1 MPNTALTD
9 LITLLQ
15 ASNSNSEP
23 VIQGKGPVLQQ
34 TGSGVINVPQQAQQ
48 KQKTPLEQ
56 AGDAI
61 KVAKAYQDL
70 QNTNSNSLSNIR
82 FNAPEPDTSSYLS
95 DAFANS
101 NFEEQAPIFTGSADG
116 ALAMN
121 APQFNSDIN
130 YSNGFNYEP
139 VASTPD
145 TPEETQVI
153 TQQATP
159 EQNNPAQD
167 NSNTIMSAS
176 GIPLPSNESLEKEY
190 QNNIVTIPMT
200 GSGNSD
206 AEANADLLAKRYAS
220 DYQNK
225 KAASV
230 LREKQE
236 SRDYLMTHGIDEQG
250 KYFELDSQGNKKY
263 PWQPGTIRRGLEKVK
278 KATAALGVATAL
290 TSPTVAS
297 AANPQDT
304 GSVQTEQQGAVSDA
318 GKAVTAQQQQTSTDN
333 GALSNAGTTS
343 SNDSLEDM
351 LKKVPIPA
359 QNEYAALHDLRNQ
372 LVNQGA
378 IASNA
383 QLQQTVQAI
392 QQAVHNLDENFN
404 NQAISVGTGE
414 DFGFIVQNPSAGAS
428 TVAKYIA
435 KQKGQENDPS
445 FISSMSTMIDK
456 YAKDYPSLPKAVVGM
471 VIRNNLTSTASNEY
485 FTREDKFSNN
495 YDYKNPWFSDPIKE
509 TLDKLADK
517 SNENSYENLKDRF
530 YDVERIVKKLQP
542 VNTQINI
549 AQNSINRYLADVT
562 KWGEDTTVPI
572 FKKWITKNKE
582 TARKDSIA
590 LLTTALEAM
599 EMVGNQYN
607 YTQRN
612 PSNINTS
619 NNKQ

>member
-1 MPNTALTD
+1 MANTALTD
-9 LITLLQ
+9 LISLLQ

-34 TGSGVINVPQQAQQ
+34 TGSGVINVPQQVQQ

-82 FNAPEPDTSSYLS
+82 FNAPEPDISSYLS

-101 NFEEQAPIFTGSADG
+101 NFGEQAPIFTGSADG

-145 TPEETQVI
+145 TPEDTQVI

-190 QNNIVTIPMT
+190 QNNTVTTPMT

-230 LREKQE
+230 LKEKQE

-250 KYFELDSQGNKKY
+250 KYFELDSQGNRKY

-304 GSVQTEQQGAVSDA
+304 GSAQTEQQGALQGAVSDA
-318 GKAVTAQQQQTSTDN
+318 GKAVITQQQQVKDDN
-333 GALSNAGTTS
+333 GALKKVGSTKPTDDATGTIFEGSQPEFDAIKAMANGIKTRQSGATLAELNELKSSIENIGNYAIDSFSTRNSMFGGGDNIAYAYKNAGANS
-343 SNDSLEDM
+343 
-351 LKKVPIPA
+351 
-359 QNEYAALHDLRNQ
+359 
-372 LVNQGA
+372 
-378 IASNA
+378 
-383 QLQQTVQAI
+383 
-392 QQAVHNLDENFN
+392 AVVAKHVAESMNLDPKET
-404 NQAISVGTGE
+404 ISV
-414 DFGFIVQNPSAGAS
+414 
-428 TVAKYIA
+428 K
-435 KQKGQENDPS
+435 
-445 FISSMSTMIDK
+445 TMIDELQAKHPTLPASAIGMVLSQNLISEEEEQFWRPETNRGNISYLDSINGVLDDLANPNSKNNYASMKRDYARFGNFFNEIDSLNTKFALAADAINKQIQLYNIYKGKPQGK
-456 YAKDYPSLPKAVVGM
+456 YAK
-471 VIRNNLTSTASNEY
+471 
-485 FTREDKFSNN
+485 
-495 YDYKNPWFSDPIKE
+495 E
-509 TLDKLADK
+509 TVD
-517 SNENSYENLKDRF
+517 
-530 YDVERIVKKLQP
+530 
-542 VNTQINI
+542 
-549 AQNSINRYLADVT
+549 
-562 KWGEDTTVPI
+562 
-572 FKKWITKNKE
+572 
-582 TARKDSIA
+582 
-590 LLTTALEAM
+590 EA
-599 EMVGNQYN
+599 NQDAYN
-607 YTQRN
+607 YSADLTE
-612 PSNINTS
+612 SALKIF
-619 NNKQ
+619 NKIYANSKE

>member
-23 VIQGKGPVLQQ
+23 VIQGKGPVLLQ

-70 QNTNSNSLSNIR
+70 QNTNSNYLSNIR

-116 ALAMN
+116 ALVMN

-145 TPEETQVI
+145 TPEETQVV

-343 SNDSLEDM
+343 S
-351 LKKVPIPA
+351 
-359 QNEYAALHDLRNQ
+359 
-372 LVNQGA
+372 
-378 IASNA
+378 
-383 QLQQTVQAI
+383 
-392 QQAVHNLDENFN
+392 
-404 NQAISVGTGE
+404 
-414 DFGFIVQNPSAGAS
+414 
-428 TVAKYIA
+428 
-435 KQKGQENDPS
+435 
-445 FISSMSTMIDK
+445 MI
-456 YAKDYPSLPKAVVGM
+456 
-471 VIRNNLTSTASNEY
+471 R
-485 FTREDKFSNN
+485 
-495 YDYKNPWFSDPIKE
+495 
-509 TLDKLADK
+509 
-517 SNENSYENLKDRF
+517 
-530 YDVERIVKKLQP
+530 
-542 VNTQINI
+542 
-549 AQNSINRYLADVT
+549 
-562 KWGEDTTVPI
+562 
-572 FKKWITKNKE
+572 
-582 TARKDSIA
+582 
-590 LLTTALEAM
+590 
-599 EMVGNQYN
+599 
-607 YTQRN
+607 
-612 PSNINTS
+612 
-619 NNKQ
+619 

>member
-1 MPNTALTD
+1 MANTALTD
-9 LITLLQ
+9 LISLLQ

-23 VIQGKGPVLQQ
+23 VTQGKGPVLQQ
-34 TGSGVINVPQQAQQ
+34 TGSGVINVPQQVQQ

-56 AGDAI
+56 ASDAI

-95 DAFANS
+95 DAFVNS
-101 NFEEQAPIFTGSADG
+101 NFGEQAPIFTGSADG

-139 VASTPD
+139 VTSTPD
-145 TPEETQVI
+145 TPEETQVV

-190 QNNIVTIPMT
+190 QNNIVTTPMA

-230 LREKQE
+230 LKEKQE

-250 KYFELDSQGNKKY
+250 KYFELDSKGNRNY

-333 GALSNAGTTS
+333 GALSNAGKTSDSS
-343 SNDSLEDM
+343 SNPTGIFNGSQPEFNAFNRYLVQLGATNSAPSLAT
-351 LKKVPIPA
+351 V
-359 QNEYAALHDLRNQ
+359 NQ
-372 LVNQGA
+372 L
-378 IASNA
+378 
-383 QLQQTVQAI
+383 
-392 QQAVHNLDENFN
+392 
-404 NQAISVGTGE
+404 
-414 DFGFIVQNPSAGAS
+414 
-428 TVAKYIA
+428 K
-435 KQKGQENDPS
+435 
-445 FISSMSTMIDK
+445 
-456 YAKDYPSLPKAVVGM
+456 
-471 VIRNNLTSTASNEY
+471 
-485 FTREDKFSNN
+485 
-495 YDYKNPWFSDPIKE
+495 
-509 TLDKLADK
+509 
-517 SNENSYENLKDRF
+517 
-530 YDVERIVKKLQP
+530 
-542 VNTQINI
+542 
-549 AQNSINRYLADVT
+549 NSINNVTNNAIENYGLKSAALGNGESVTWTFNNIGADATKVARQILANRGVTPDKTNITDIAGIISNLQEDYPNLPPAVIGAALNTYMISDSQT
-562 KWGEDTTVPI
+562 KWNRGETRINEDYQY
-572 FKKWITKNKE
+572 
-582 TARKDSIA
+582 KDSLKDA
-590 LLTTALEAM
+590 LKDLNDPNSATNWKALKQDYIRLNDYFDQLDGLQAKFDKVTAAINKQTQLATIYKYGVPNVQHVRDTIKEADDNALSLSKDLG
-599 EMVGNQYN
+599 VNL
-607 YTQRN
+607 
-612 PSNINTS
+612 SNILEKVYSTYKPLSNSNTES
-619 NNKQ
+619 N